1 MSLPLGPP
9 PAASTEGFR
18 DSFVS
23 FQKLQCGMKG
33 WGFFYVVLLASS
45 NEGLQYDSIIKTE
58 RTAEDY

>member
-18 DSFVS
+18 DSLVS
-23 FQKLQCGMKG
+23 SQKLQCGMKG

-58 RTAEDY
+58 RTAKDY